1 MHVAEQAR
9 ITPADA
15 GKTLSVRL
23 APSAFQDHPRGCGE
37 NATLRQPIGATRGSP
52 PRMRGKPPF
61 RLRSCSQSRIT
72 PADAGKTLR
81 SLASVRSSQDHPRG
95 CGENSNAFMKIA
107 LSPGSPPRMRGK
119 RLDGLASAPT
129 AVDHPR
135 GCGEN
140 AAHKWAYQ
148 TVMGSPPRM
157 RGKPIM
163 AKVTKI

>member
-1 MHVAEQAR
+1 
-9 ITPADA
+9 
-15 GKTLSVRL
+15 
-23 APSAFQDHPRGCGE
+23 
-37 NATLRQPIGATRGSP
+37 
-52 PRMRGKPPF
+52 
-61 RLRSCSQSRIT
+61 
-72 PADAGKTLR
+72 
-81 SLASVRSSQDHPRG
+81 
-95 CGENSNAFMKIA
+95 MKIA